1 MVSPVYSFNSY
12 ARPMPFK
19 PLSPIPPSSPS
30 GATDSPSGLTD
41 RANSSA
47 NPSASSSGNYSPSYS
62 VDLPNFNPQP
72 QRSSAS
78 SRSSSDSWEPAP
90 RPNPFAPNPSEPHLP
105 LLNPLLNIAPQP
117 PRSVSASPPLR
128 KRQNPVHSTPK
139 SPDRKRS
146 SRRKS
151 NPSNPRLSTH
161 STSVPFPSMATSSRS
176 LRTPR
181 PRSSRSDRKN
191 RFQVVSNSPES
202 GQSLGSEKA
211 GREPG
216 KSRGRSKRLPL
227 PVLYGI
233 RLLILG
239 VGLGVIAGTL
249 LAAIDPDYQVAAEPS
264 DPNASGSSLVEG
276 NKKILPVAAKNA
288 LVLKSEMTDLSQQLQ
303 ALANKQPDLVAGAFV
318 VDLDTGNY
326 SKVNVERSFATASM
340 VKVPILVAFFQEV
353 DAGNIELTEQL
364 TMRQDLVAPHA
375 GDMQYLPVG
384 TQFSAL
390 ETAEE
395 MIRISDNTAT
405 NMLIDRLGGIAAVNQ
420 RFKQW
425 GLSQTTLNEWL
436 PDLEGTNISSPHDLV
451 ALMSMVEQGQLVSLR
466 SRDRLL
472 AILRTPVTQTLLPQG
487 LGEGATIA
495 HKTGDI
501 GTLVGD
507 VGLIDMPSGKRYL
520 AAMMV
525 ERPFNDDRA
534 QELIRQMSRASYDY
548 LEKLPVQDSQQK
560 PQQNIETPAGILTQ
574 QGQVVSPAS
583 LPVTTR
589 P

>member
-1 MVSPVYSFNSY
+1 
-12 ARPMPFK
+12 
-19 PLSPIPPSSPS
+19 
-30 GATDSPSGLTD
+30 
-41 RANSSA
+41 
-47 NPSASSSGNYSPSYS
+47 
-62 VDLPNFNPQP
+62 
-72 QRSSAS
+72 
-78 SRSSSDSWEPAP
+78 
-90 RPNPFAPNPSEPHLP
+90 
-105 LLNPLLNIAPQP
+105 
-117 PRSVSASPPLR
+117 
-128 KRQNPVHSTPK
+128 
-139 SPDRKRS
+139 
-146 SRRKS
+146 
-151 NPSNPRLSTH
+151 
-161 STSVPFPSMATSSRS
+161 
-176 LRTPR
+176 
-181 PRSSRSDRKN
+181 
-191 RFQVVSNSPES
+191 
-202 GQSLGSEKA
+202 
-211 GREPG
+211 
-216 KSRGRSKRLPL
+216 
-227 PVLYGI
+227 
-233 RLLILG
+233 
-239 VGLGVIAGTL
+239 VIAGTL

-326 SKVNVERSFATASM
+326 AKVNGERSFATASM

>member
-1 MVSPVYSFNSY
+1 
-12 ARPMPFK
+12 
-19 PLSPIPPSSPS
+19 
-30 GATDSPSGLTD
+30 
-41 RANSSA
+41 
-47 NPSASSSGNYSPSYS
+47 
-62 VDLPNFNPQP
+62 
-72 QRSSAS
+72 
-78 SRSSSDSWEPAP
+78 
-90 RPNPFAPNPSEPHLP
+90 
-105 LLNPLLNIAPQP
+105 
-117 PRSVSASPPLR
+117 
-128 KRQNPVHSTPK
+128 
-139 SPDRKRS
+139 
-146 SRRKS
+146 
-151 NPSNPRLSTH
+151 
-161 STSVPFPSMATSSRS
+161 
-176 LRTPR
+176 
-181 PRSSRSDRKN
+181 
-191 RFQVVSNSPES
+191 
-202 GQSLGSEKA
+202 
-211 GREPG
+211 
-216 KSRGRSKRLPL
+216 
-227 PVLYGI
+227 
-233 RLLILG
+233 
-239 VGLGVIAGTL
+239 VIAGTL

-326 SKVNVERSFATASM
+326 AKVNGERSFATASM

-548 LEKLPVQDSQQK
+548 LEKLPVQDS
-560 PQQNIETPAGILTQ
+560 
-574 QGQVVSPAS
+574 
-583 LPVTTR
+583 
-589 P
+589 

>member
-1 MVSPVYSFNSY
+1 M
-12 ARPMPFK
+12 
-19 PLSPIPPSSPS
+19 
-30 GATDSPSGLTD
+30 
-41 RANSSA
+41 
-47 NPSASSSGNYSPSYS
+47 
-62 VDLPNFNPQP
+62 
-72 QRSSAS
+72 
-78 SRSSSDSWEPAP
+78 
-90 RPNPFAPNPSEPHLP
+90 
-105 LLNPLLNIAPQP
+105 
-117 PRSVSASPPLR
+117 PRS
-128 KRQNPVHSTPK
+128 
-139 SPDRKRS
+139 
-146 SRRKS
+146 
-151 NPSNPRLSTH
+151 
-161 STSVPFPSMATSSRS
+161 
-176 LRTPR
+176 
-181 PRSSRSDRKN
+181 
-191 RFQVVSNSPES
+191 
-202 GQSLGSEKA
+202 G
-211 GREPG
+211 
-216 KSRGRSKRLPL
+216 
-227 PVLYGI
+227 

-326 SKVNVERSFATASM
+326 AKVNGERSFATASM

-548 LEKLPVQDSQQK
+548 LEKLPVQDS
-560 PQQNIETPAGILTQ
+560 
-574 QGQVVSPAS
+574 
-583 LPVTTR
+583 
-589 P
+589 